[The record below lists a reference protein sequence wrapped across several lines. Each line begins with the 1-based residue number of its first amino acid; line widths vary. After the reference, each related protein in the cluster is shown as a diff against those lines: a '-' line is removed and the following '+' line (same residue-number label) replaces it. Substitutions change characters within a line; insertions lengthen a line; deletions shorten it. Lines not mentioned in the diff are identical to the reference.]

1 MMIRGFFTTFLMK
14 QRLGIF
20 GFGKASLGL
29 GLLLISI
36 NSDLSGCKSTNFPD
50 FDTKIFKKS
59 QHVVTEEYMKN
70 LWAKMGVARRK

>member
-36 NSDLSGCKSTNFPD
+36 NSDLTAFLSPEFIYLKAYYYFLHKYQNQWID
-50 FDTKIFKKS
+50 YS
-59 QHVVTEEYMKN
+59 QIVPNMS
-70 LWAKMGVARRK
+70 